1 MQFYVHCVQSA
12 CSWESTNISCGGFS
26 SVKCYINVRGWISKE
41 MLAATWETGRI
52 YTTAGLISTW
62 RSCFW
67 CLGIF
72 LITQKNLKQFSVFS
86 WRMKETSQGLW
97 YILCFNEQNRHYSR
111 GQRECTFLTTW
122 RHWSRFFPKVR
133 PFKMDWN
140 AKYSSVR
147 AWLSYLHDLR
157 TFYTTL
163 LRCLDGQRQQPQAQY
178 LTHSFRGTRN

>member
-1 MQFYVHCVQSA
+1 MQFYVHSVQSA

-97 YILCFNEQNRHYSR
+97 YILCLNEQNRHYSR
-111 GQRECTFLTTW
+111 GERERMYISYNMTTLKPIF
-122 RHWSRFFPKVR
+122 SKGAF
-133 PFKMDWN
+133 FKMDWN
-140 AKYSSVR
+140 AKRSSVR

-163 LRCLDGQRQQPQAQY
+163 LRCLDGQRQPQAQY

>member
-122 RHWSRFFPKVR
+122 RHWSRFFQRCVLRNGLKCKA
-133 PFKMDWN
+133 FKCKSMAFVFTWSTHILYN
-140 AKYSSVR
+140 STTMFRRTETTTSSTIF
-147 AWLSYLHDLR
+147 D
-157 TFYTTL
+157 TQF
-163 LRCLDGQRQQPQAQY
+163 
-178 LTHSFRGTRN
+178 

>member
-1 MQFYVHCVQSA
+1 MQFYFHCVQSA

-97 YILCFNEQNRHYSR
+97 YILCLNEQNRHYSR
-111 GQRECTFLTTW
+111 GERE
-122 RHWSRFFPKVR
+122 R
-133 PFKMDWN
+133 M
-140 AKYSSVR
+140 YI
-147 AWLSYLHDLR
+147 SYNM
-157 TFYTTL
+157 TTL
-163 LRCLDGQRQQPQAQY
+163 KLIFSKCASFQNGLKCKVFKCKSMAFVFTWS
-178 LTHSFRGTRN
+178 THILYNSTTMFRRTETTTSSTIFDTQF

>member
-97 YILCFNEQNRHYSR
+97 YILCLNEQNRHYSR
-111 GQRECTFLTTW
+111 GERERMYISYNMTTLKPIF
-122 RHWSRFFPKVR
+122 SKGAF
-133 PFKMDWN
+133 FKMDWN
-140 AKYSSVR
+140 AKRSSVR

-157 TFYTTL
+157 TFYTIL
-163 LRCLDGQRQQPQAQY
+163 LRCLDGQRQPQAQY